1 VKHDSSDPSLPPNRR
16 QFLQLGA
23 MVTAAL
29 KLDSHAF
36 ADTTPPSSGKTMI
49 GVPFEVTK
57 NPRIGFIGVGGRGTN
72 LLQWFLAQN
81 AQVLAICD
89 VVPEKAEHAG
99 QLTEKAGQK
108 APQLYTKGP
117 KNYEELTA
125 RNDLD
130 LVVIATPWDWHTPM
144 ALSAME
150 HGKHAA
156 VEVPMAYNVED
167 LWNLVDTSEKT
178 RRHCIM
184 LEECCYGFTE
194 TLVLNMVRHGMFGT
208 LLNGEAAYLHDL
220 REEMFSNKG
229 EGLWRRAYHTQY
241 DGNIYPTHGL
251 GPVANYM
258 NINRGDRFDYMV
270 SMSTPPRGLAAY
282 REANT
287 PQGDPKWKEKYVNG
301 DLNVS
306 LIKTASGLTVTL
318 KHDVSNPRPYDRINM
333 ISGTKGVFV
342 DYPPRIYLDGQP
354 GKEAWADLDQYKKEY
369 ESPLWSEQ
377 GEMASKS
384 GGHGGMDY
392 IMIYRLL
399 QCFREGLPPDMDVY
413 DGAAWSVPGPLSRV
427 SVAQGSAPVK
437 FPDFTRGQWNKRS
450 GCSI

>member
-1 VKHDSSDPSLPPNRR
+1 VKDDSFDPLLPPNRR

-29 KLDSHAF
+29 KLDHHAF
-36 ADTTPPSSGKTMI
+36 ADTPHSSPGQSMI
-49 GVPFEVTK
+49 GVPFDVTK
-57 NPRIGFIGVGGRGTN
+57 NPRIGFIGVGGRGTS
-72 LLQWFLAQN
+72 LLGWFLAQN
-81 AQVLAICD
+81 AQVVAICD

-117 KNYEELTA
+117 HDYEELTA

-130 LVVIATPWDWHTPM
+130 LVVIATPW
-144 ALSAME
+144 
-150 HGKHAA
+150 K
-156 VEVPMAYNVED
+156 
-167 LWNLVDTSEKT
+167 LVDTSEKK

-184 LEECCYGFTE
+184 LEECCYGYTE
-194 TLVLNMVRHGMFGT
+194 TLVLNMVRRGMLGA

-229 EGLWRRAYHTQY
+229 EGLWRRQFHTQS
-241 DGNIYPTHGL
+241 DGNLYPTHGL

-258 NINRGDRFDYMV
+258 SINRGDRFDYMV

-282 REANT
+282 REAHT

-306 LIKTASGLTVTL
+306 LIKTASGLTITL
-318 KHDVSNPRPYDRINM
+318 KHDVSNPRPYDRINL

-342 DYPPRIYLDGQP
+342 DYPPRIYLDGQA
-354 GKEAWADLDQYKKEY
+354 GGEAWGTLDQYKKDY
-369 ESPLWSEQ
+369 ESPLWAEQ
-377 GEMASKS
+377 GEMARMS
-384 GGHGGMDY
+384 GGHGGMDF

-399 QCFREGLPPDMDVY
+399 QCFREGLAPDMDVY
-413 DGAAWSVPGPLSRV
+413 DGAAWSAPAPLSKV

-437 FPDFTRGQWNKRS
+437 FPDFTRGQWTKRS